1 MTTDPQVIRM
11 DLDGEIVLH
20 GLPPRTCERLRL
32 KLSLPNPAFARL
44 QRFNGGFTGTTP
56 ERIDTAIE
64 LPDGSLHCPRGA
76 IDLVREEL
84 AKDGL
89 GVCVAHDRRKKGS
102 PITVRPVDRLAA
114 RDYQQEGVAKICA
127 RLQGL
132 IVLPCGAGKSRL
144 GADAILQLGVTTL
157 VGVHTA
163 DLAEQWLAGLAAA
176 GVDAGLVGNG
186 RDERTRDVVV
196 GIIASLLPIL
206 ESSPAWGERFGFVV
220 IDEAHHVPSNTFQQ
234 ALRALP
240 ARHRLGL
247 TATPYREDGLTR
259 LLQWSFGDVLL
270 ERTTKELIHLGYLM
284 PASIEIL
291 PTGWTWDRNLEWRH
305 AGLNDDTKAAG
316 KLLTALEEDVS
327 TDLMRNMLIADR
339 IAEEAKKGE
348 TCLVLCR
355 TRAHTKELAEMI
367 TMRGVAARA
376 LTGKVSKKKRAET
389 IGQLRGGTLPVACA
403 TSLADEGLDLP
414 RLSVI
419 GLASP
424 QRARGTTMQRLGRL
438 LRLWEGK
445 KPKLL
450 DWVDEDV
457 DVLASRATS
466 RRRVYHETGL
476 MIEDRS

>member
-1 MTTDPQVIRM
+1 MTSPLVPTTVH
-11 DLDGEIVLH
+11 GEIVLH
-20 GLPPRTCERLRL
+20 GLPAKTLERLRL

-44 QRFNGGFTGTTP
+44 QRFNGGFTGTVP
-56 ERIDTAIE
+56 ERLDTAVE
-64 LPDGSLHCPRGA
+64 MPDGSLHCPRGA
-76 IDLVREEL
+76 IDLVKEEL

-89 GVCVAHDRRKKGS
+89 VVSVARDERRGGE
-102 PITVRPVDRLAA
+102 PIAVRPAEYLPP
-114 RDYQQEGVAKICA
+114 RDYQQEGVHKIRT

-132 IVLPCGAGKSRL
+132 IVLPCGCGKTKL
-144 GADAILQLGVTTL
+144 GGYATLDLRVTTL
-157 VGVHTA
+157 VLVPTT
-163 DLAEQWLAGLAAA
+163 DLADQWLADFKAFGL
-176 GVDAGLVGNG
+176 DAGMVGNG
-186 RDERTRDVVV
+186 RDERDRAVVV
-196 GIIASLLPIL
+196 GIVDSVIAAL
-206 ESSPAWGERFGFVV
+206 EGPEGAVWGARFGFVLV
-220 IDEAHHVPSNTFQQ
+220 DECHHVPAATFQR
-234 ALRALP
+234 ALRLLP
-240 ARHRLGL
+240 AKRRIGL

-270 ERTTKELIHLGYLM
+270 ERTTKEMIKLGYLM

-291 PTGWTWDRNLEWRH
+291 PTGWTWDRNVEWRH

-339 IAEEAKKGE
+339 VAEEAKKGE